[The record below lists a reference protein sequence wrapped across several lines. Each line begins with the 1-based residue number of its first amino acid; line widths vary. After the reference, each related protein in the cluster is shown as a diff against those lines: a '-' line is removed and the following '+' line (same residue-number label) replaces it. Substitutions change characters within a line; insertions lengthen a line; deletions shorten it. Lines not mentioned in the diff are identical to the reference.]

1 MSNRL
6 KVFAASSAAFLA
18 PVVALAQED
27 KVGGFIDNLGG
38 WVNNLLPI
46 FVGLALLYFFYGIV
60 LFLTSGGEADKKA
73 DAKDKILWGVI
84 AMFVMVSIWGLVAF
98 IGGVFDVDTDTQNQN
113 IPTIGNS
120 DGTIE

>member
-6 KVFAASSAAFLA
+6 KVLAASSVAFLA
-18 PVVALAQED
+18 PLAALAATDD
-27 KVGGFIDNLGG
+27 KVGNFIDNLGG

-60 LFLTSGGEADKKA
+60 LFLTSGGESDKKA

-98 IGGVFDVDTDTQNQN
+98 IGGVFGVDTVQNQD
-113 IPTIGNS
+113 IPTLGSS
-120 DGTIE
+120 DDEVE